1 MTSSSRNKT
10 VRILLYIWVLPNS
23 LIGLSVGL
31 IGVMSG
37 GGFQF
42 RQGCLEF
49 YGGFVTV
56 MLKRIGLGQGVLAM
70 TLGHTI
76 IGQDQAGLDLARDH
90 EQVHVAQYER
100 WGPIFIPAYLSCS
113 AYLWLLKK
121 DAYRDNPF
129 EVEAYRL
136 ADPRRPGHG
145 EEDPSGT

>member
-1 MTSSSRNKT
+1 MTSPSRKKT
-10 VRILLYIWVLPNS
+10 IRILLYIWVLPNS

-37 GGFQF
+37 GGYQV
-42 RQGCLEF
+42 RRGCLEF
-49 YGGFVTV
+49 YGGFVTF
-56 MLKRIGLGQGVLAM
+56 MLKRIGVGQGVLAM

-76 IGQDQAGLDLARDH
+76 IGQDQSGLDLARDH
-90 EQVHVAQYER
+90 EQVHVVQYER

-113 AYLWLLKK
+113 ACLWLLNK

-136 ADPRRPGHG
+136 ADPHRPHPGD
-145 EEDPSGT
+145 EDSGGT